1 MSEDIDLRTFAFLDS
16 LQPQLTAYMAST
28 SQGYLPIT
36 YDASLWV
43 EIAPG
48 MSINRITDLT
58 LKKTNVRPG
67 VQVVE
72 RAFGVLEVHHE
83 SQGEVQRAAEQV
95 LSFLDLEQEG
105 RIEPSVMTSQTIT
118 GIDDYQAMLINR
130 DRDGNM
136 FLAGETLYILEV
148 HPAAYAAYAAN
159 EAEKAAD
166 IKLIDVRPV
175 GAYGRLFLSGRES
188 EIEEAASA
196 AQSAIAS
203 VSGRKEE
210 G

>member
-1 MSEDIDLRTFAFLDS
+1 MSDEIDLRTFAFLDS

-36 YDASLWV
+36 YDASLWI

-48 MSINRITDLT
+48 MDINQITDTT
-58 LKKTNVRPG
+58 LKKTSVRPG

-72 RAFGVLEVHHE
+72 RAFGVLEIHHE

-95 LSFLDLEQEG
+95 LSFLDLEKKG
-105 RIEPSVMTSQTIT
+105 RLEPSVMTSQTIT

-159 EAEKAAD
+159 EAEKSAD

-175 GAYGRLFLSGRES
+175 GAYGRLYLGGSES
-188 EIEEAASA
+188 EIGEAAKA
-196 AQSAIAS
+196 AQNAISAMT
-203 VSGRKEE
+203 GRKEE
-210 G
+210 